1 MPQSLT
7 LTAYIVKLLLRPE
20 LSGVPAGSTP
30 DCRNLVNM
38 RLCRPRLAC
47 LAEMYK
53 NLTHTLIERVRFKV
67 LRISERWPKKRLSF
81 GELVDLVRY
90 RGDTVVLVKSDQPA
104 AALVPIEWLE
114 RYRKDRAAA
123 FRVVAD
129 VRAQNEDISEAE
141 LQTLINESIQ
151 AVRQQKR

>member
-1 MPQSLT
+1 MLQQ
-7 LTAYIVKLLLRPE
+7 V
-20 LSGVPAGSTP
+20 GVTEARS
-30 DCRNLVNM
+30 
-38 RLCRPRLAC
+38 
-47 LAEMYK
+47 K
-53 NLTHTLIERVRFKV
+53 
-67 LRISERWPKKRLSF
+67 F

-90 RGDTVVLVKSDQPA
+90 RGDTVVLVKSGKPA
-104 AALVPIEWLE
+104 AAIVPFEWLE

-123 FRVVAD
+123 FQVVAD